1 MKKLILLMLLVLAL
15 PAYASEIGYTEDPY
29 KISLGA
35 RAMGMGGAIAAIAD
49 GSSNMFNN
57 PAGISHQNTQVS
69 SMYTS
74 LLGDVAYTILGA
86 NWPIKYGLLNGGVGL
101 GVAASNVN
109 QLVTPSQAGFSYFD
123 YHNNVYALSY
133 GQKVRQFEA
142 GLRLKVYDEGFTG
155 GQNYVGSGYDVD
167 LGLLLPVNNKT
178 NLGLL
183 CQNILPAN
191 LGAQVRWPNGDTEG
205 IPAMIKAGLSTR
217 HFRDD
222 LLLAADYDLSAD
234 RRYPGRMH
242 AGLEW
247 SPLSALGLR
256 TGIDQL
262 YDTGGVSNSWTLG
275 VGLSLA
281 YFTFDYAYH
290 PYFAGLDTVTHYF
303 SLSYNMDRMAP
314 PKPALA
320 GKKILEIISPAD
332 RMIIYQDRLRITG
345 SVLACEVKKV
355 TINGIEVPLT
365 NGQFNFE
372 VPLKLGKNLVK
383 VAGLD
388 PKAKVVKRVNLRLL
402 RLPYFP
408 DVPAGYWAQ
417 DPIEELAALGIIN
430 GYPNGTFLPE
440 GFLIGTEMNKL
451 LINAKNLTG
460 APGAVPSYPEPILTP
475 WGKLTRAEAVD
486 MIARYSGLVEPM
498 SIAERPFADIPMRH
512 WAARIISQA
521 KQAGLLDYLTS
532 ANFEPEQNFTRA
544 EAAWMLARINEVR
557 AKAGELMDF
566 EKGYY

>member
-1 MKKLILLMLLVLAL
+1 
-15 PAYASEIGYTEDPY
+15 
-29 KISLGA
+29 
-35 RAMGMGGAIAAIAD
+35 MGMGGAIAAIAD

-57 PAGISHQNTQVS
+57 PAGISSQNTQVS

-86 NWPIKYGLLNGGVGL
+86 NWPIKYGPLNGGVGL

-133 GQKVRQFEA
+133 GQKVRELDA

-167 LGLLLPVNNKT
+167 LGLLLPLNKKT

-183 CQNILPAN
+183 FQNILPAN

-205 IPAMIKAGLSTR
+205 IPAVIKAGLATR

-262 YDTGGVSNSWTLG
+262 FETGGVSNSWTLG

-303 SLSYNMDRMAP
+303 SLSYNLDRV
-314 PKPALA
+314 ALQKEKLPEKA
-320 GKKILEIISPAD
+320 ALTISSPAD

-345 SVLACEVKKV
+345 SVLAGEVNKV
-355 TINGIEVPLT
+355 LINGIEVPLT
-365 NGQFNFE
+365 NGQFTFE
-372 VPLKLGKNLVK
+372 IPLKMGKNLVK
-383 VAGLD
+383 VIGSD
-388 PKAKVVKRVNLRLL
+388 PQAKVVKQVNLRLL

-408 DVPAGYWAQ
+408 DVPAGYWARG
-417 DPIEELAALGIIN
+417 PIEELAALGIIN

-440 GFLIGTEMNKL
+440 GFLIRTEMNKL
-451 LINAKNLTG
+451 LLNAKNLTG
-460 APGAVPSYPEPILTP
+460 GVGAVPSYPEPVLTP
-475 WGKLTRAEAVD
+475 WEKLTRAEVVD
-486 MIARYSGLVEPM
+486 MIARYAGLGEPM
-498 SIAERPFADIPMRH
+498 SLNARPYADISTRH
-512 WAARIISQA
+512 WAARIIWQA
-521 KQAGLLDYLTS
+521 KQAGLLDYITS
-532 ANFEPEQNFTRA
+532 ANFEPERNFTRA
-544 EAAWMLARINEVR
+544 EAAWMLSRVSEVK
-557 AKAGELMDF
+557 AKADELTDF
-566 EKGYY
+566 EKGY